1 MAAPR
6 VSDTRVTG
14 ANYEAHYPLIR
25 GQFVKQIKAVCD
37 IDCQNNQHSFQ
48 LLFFYWNLQRK
59 VFCQPTNFVEHVS
72 SYQES
77 SGNWGCRVPG
87 ALYQVPRA
95 ENKRTM
101 NVQGFLNY
109 QLLLHLK
116 CILRVTCRRNKY
128 FKHCFSSYS
137 YHAPI
142 QRTPVS

>member
-1 MAAPR
+1 MAAHR

-95 ENKRTM
+95 ESHKQEDNECP
-101 NVQGFLNY
+101 GIP
-109 QLLLHLK
+109 QLPATTSSKMHF
-116 CILRVTCRRNKY
+116 TC
-128 FKHCFSSYS
+128 H
-137 YHAPI
+137 
-142 QRTPVS
+142 VSEK